1 MTINVS
7 VSEAEAKISEL
18 FQQIRKGEEVII
30 LENGYELARV
40 IPSNQP
46 KMPRIAGID
55 EGKIIFAP
63 DFEDPLPENILRA
76 FEGLDPE

>member
-46 KMPRIAGID
+46 WMI
-55 EGKIIFAP
+55 
-63 DFEDPLPENILRA
+63 
-76 FEGLDPE
+76 